1 MKTQASPTHSAR
13 ELVLTSL
20 FTAVILLMAFTP
32 LGLIDLPIIKATILH
47 VPVIIGSVLLGPKKG
62 AFFGFLFGLTSLV
75 KNTMAPSL
83 LSFAFSPFVPLPG
96 TASGSPWALVICFAP
111 RILVGIVPYF
121 AAAGVQKLFGS
132 SSLSR
137 TISYALAGAFGAVV
151 NTGLVMGLMGT
162 VLSGAFAAAQG
173 ISHDLVSGAILGIVL
188 ANGVP
193 ETIAAVALTTA
204 ICLAVTKAA
213 GFCGAGRA
221 GKERGS

>member
-1 MKTQASPTHSAR
+1 M
-13 ELVLTSL
+13 
-20 FTAVILLMAFTP
+20 
-32 LGLIDLPIIKATILH
+32 
-47 VPVIIGSVLLGPKKG
+47 PVIIGSVLLGPKKG
-62 AFFGFLFGLTSLV
+62 AFFGFLFGLTWPGEEHHGPQPAELC
-75 KNTMAPSL
+75 L
-83 LSFAFSPFVPLPG
+83 LPPFVPLPG

-137 TISYALAGAFGAVV
+137 TISYALAGAFGAVI

-204 ICLAVTKAA
+204 ICLAVT
-213 GFCGAGRA
+213 
-221 GKERGS
+221 

>member
-1 MKTQASPTHSAR
+1 MCIRDS
-13 ELVLTSL
+13 
-20 FTAVILLMAFTP
+20 
-32 LGLIDLPIIKATILH
+32 
-47 VPVIIGSVLLGPKKG
+47 
-62 AFFGFLFGLTSLV
+62 
-75 KNTMAPSL
+75 
-83 LSFAFSPFVPLPG
+83 
-96 TASGSPWALVICFAP
+96 
-111 RILVGIVPYF
+111 
-121 AAAGVQKLFGS
+121 
-132 SSLSR
+132 
-137 TISYALAGAFGAVV
+137 SYALAGAFGAVV

-221 GKERGS
+221 GKERVS